1 MPSQLRKIDENI
13 WVVDDSFVILGVKGS
28 ARMTIVRFGDGQLFI
43 HSPTMIDDQL
53 SDQIEALG
61 AVAHIVAPNLF
72 HHLFFMACAKRFP
85 NAQCW
90 APKGL
95 GEKLKGELPDHQ
107 LLDDGNPVVSSGE
120 LEQIALKG
128 HGIRETVFF
137 HAPSKTL
144 ITADMI
150 YHYQGDQYPSETLFF
165 RLVAKFGELSLPFYH
180 KFAAGD
186 KSVFLAGIERAKAWP
201 FERIIMSHGAIYE
214 GIAAREKFAQ
224 AWVGLLR

>member
-28 ARMTIVRFGDGQLFI
+28 VRMTIVRFGEGQLFI

-53 SDQIEALG
+53 SAQIEALG
-61 AVAHIVAPNLF
+61 EVAHIVAPNLF
-72 HHLFFMACAKRFP
+72 HHLFFAACAKRYP
-85 NAQCW
+85 NAQRW

-95 GEKLKGELPDHQ
+95 AEKLKDELPGHH
-107 LLDDGNPVVSSGE
+107 LLDDANPVVSSGE

-137 HAPSKTL
+137 HSASKTL

-150 YHYQGDQYPSETLFF
+150 YHYQGDQYLSETLFF
-165 RLVAKFGELSLPFYH
+165 RLVAKFGDLSLPFYH

-186 KSVFLAGIERAKAWP
+186 KSTFLANIERAKAWP
-201 FERIIMSHGAIYE
+201 FQRIIMSHGAIYE
-214 GIAAREKFAQ
+214 GTSAREKFAR
-224 AWVGLLR
+224 AWVDLLR